1 MIKLTLE
8 HLQACL
14 PDAKK
19 ANLEKFVEGFNETF
33 EHFEINTPE
42 RMAMFLAQTGHESGN
57 FAATEEGLSYGAKG
71 LMGTFKKY
79 FPDEATAK
87 AYERKGEKIANRVYG
102 GRMGNGPEASGDG
115 YKYRG
120 RGIIQLTGKDNYKN
134 CGKALGLDL
143 VADPDSVAKNP
154 VAVLSAGWFWDTR
167 KLNQWADSG
176 DVLTVTK
183 KINGGTIGLE
193 DRKKH
198 YNHILEVLHSIF
210 EDEEGSKTEE

>member
-8 HLQACL
+8 NLQACL
-14 PDAKK
+14 PDAKVS
-19 ANLEKFVEGFNETF
+19 NLEKFLEGFNETF

-42 RMAMFLAQTGHESGN
+42 SMAMFLAQTAHESGN
-57 FAATEEGLSYGAKG
+57 FSATEENLNYSAKG
-71 LMGTFKKY
+71 LTGTFKRY
-79 FPDEATAK
+79 FPSETDATPYA
-87 AYERKGEKIANRVYG
+87 RKPEKIANRVYG
-102 GRMGNGPEASGDG
+102 SRMGNGAESSGEG

-120 RGIIQLTGKDNYKN
+120 RGVIQLTGKDNYNN

-143 VADPDSVAKNP
+143 LAEPDQVAKNP
-154 VAVLSAGWFWDTR
+154 VAVLSAGWFWNTR
-167 KLNQWADSG
+167 KLNTWAEKG

-198 YNHILEVLHSIF
+198 YQHIVEVLHSIF
-210 EDEEGSKTEE
+210 EENE

>member
-19 ANLEKFVEGFNETF
+19 ANLEKFVTGFNETF
-33 EHFEINTPE
+33 EDFEINTPK

-57 FAATEEGLSYGAKG
+57 FATTEENLNYSAKG
-71 LMGTFKKY
+71 LNGIFKKY
-79 FPDEATAK
+79 FPSLESAQP
-87 AYERKGEKIANRVYG
+87 YERKPEKIANKVYG
-102 GRMGNGPEASGDG
+102 GRMGNGAESSGEG

-120 RGIIQLTGKDNYKN
+120 RGIIQLTGKDNYRN
-134 CGKALGLDL
+134 CGKALGMDL
-143 VADPDSVAKNP
+143 LADPDSVAKNP
-154 VAVLSAGWFWDTR
+154 VAVLSAGWFWNTR
-167 KLNQWADSG
+167 KLNEWADKG

-198 YNHILEVLHSIF
+198 YEHIVEVLESIF
-210 EDEEGSKTEE
+210 EEEGHQEEQ

>member
-8 HLQACL
+8 NLQACL
-14 PDAKK
+14 PDAKVS
-19 ANLEKFVEGFNETF
+19 NLEKFLEGFNETF

-42 RMAMFLAQTGHESGN
+42 SMAMFLAQTAHESGN
-57 FAATEEGLSYGAKG
+57 FSATEENLNYSAKG
-71 LMGTFKKY
+71 LTGTFKRY
-79 FPDEATAK
+79 FPSETDATPYA
-87 AYERKGEKIANRVYG
+87 RKPEKIANRVYG
-102 GRMGNGPEASGDG
+102 ARMGNGAESSGEG

-120 RGIIQLTGKDNYKN
+120 RGVIQLTGKDNYNN

-143 VADPDSVAKNP
+143 LAEPDQVAKNP
-154 VAVLSAGWFWDTR
+154 VAVLSAGWFWNTR
-167 KLNQWADSG
+167 KLNTWAEKG

-198 YNHILEVLHSIF
+198 YEHIVEVLHSIF
-210 EDEEGSKTEE
+210 EENE

>member
-14 PDAKK
+14 PEAKV
-19 ANLEKFVEGFNETF
+19 ANLEKFLEGFNETF

-42 RMAMFLAQTGHESGN
+42 SMAMFLAQTGHESGN
-57 FAATEEGLSYGAKG
+57 FSATEENLNYSAKG
-71 LMGTFKKY
+71 LTGTFRKY
-79 FPDEATAK
+79 FPNEADATPYA
-87 AYERKGEKIANRVYG
+87 RKPEKIANKVYG
-102 GRMGNGPEASGDG
+102 GRMGNGPEASGEG

-120 RGIIQLTGKDNYKN
+120 RGVIQLTGKDNYRN
-134 CGKALGLDL
+134 CGKALGIDL
-143 VADPDSVAKNP
+143 LAEPDQVAKNP

-167 KLNQWADSG
+167 KLNTWAEKG

-198 YNHILEVLHSIF
+198 YEHIVEVLHSIF
-210 EDEEGSKTEE
+210 EESGNSEQS

>member
-8 HLQACL
+8 NLQACL
-14 PDAKK
+14 PDAKVS
-19 ANLEKFVEGFNETF
+19 NLEKFLEGFNETF

-42 RMAMFLAQTGHESGN
+42 SMAMFLAQTAHESGN
-57 FAATEEGLSYGAKG
+57 FSATEENLNYSAKG
-71 LMGTFKKY
+71 LTGTFKRY
-79 FPDEATAK
+79 FPSETDATPYA
-87 AYERKGEKIANRVYG
+87 RKPEKIANRVYG
-102 GRMGNGPEASGDG
+102 ARMGNGAESSGEG

-120 RGIIQLTGKDNYKN
+120 RGVIQLTGKDNYNN

-143 VADPDSVAKNP
+143 LAEPDQVAKNP
-154 VAVLSAGWFWDTR
+154 VAVLSAGWFWNTR
-167 KLNQWADSG
+167 KLNTWAEKG

-198 YNHILEVLHSIF
+198 YQHIVEVLHSIF
-210 EDEEGSKTEE
+210 EENE

>member
-33 EHFEINTPE
+33 EHFEINTAE

-57 FAATEEGLSYGAKG
+57 FAATEENLNYSAKG
-71 LMGTFKKY
+71 LSGIFKKY
-79 FPDEATAK
+79 FPSEADATPYA
-87 AYERKGEKIANRVYG
+87 RKPEKIANKVYG
-102 GRMGNGPEASGDG
+102 GRMGNGNEASGEG

-120 RGIIQLTGKDNYKN
+120 RGIIQLTGKDNYRN
-134 CGKALGLDL
+134 CGKALGMDL
-143 VADPDSVAKNP
+143 LADPDSVAKNP

-167 KLNQWADSG
+167 KLNTWADKG

-198 YNHILEVLHSIF
+198 YEHILEVLHSIF
-210 EDEEGSKTEE
+210 EEESEAE

>member
-14 PDAKK
+14 PEAKV
-19 ANLEKFVEGFNETF
+19 ANLEKFLEGFNETF
-33 EHFEINTPE
+33 EHFDINTPE
-42 RMAMFLAQTGHESGN
+42 SMAMFLAQTGHESGN
-57 FAATEEGLSYGAKG
+57 FSATEENLNYSAKG
-71 LMGTFKKY
+71 LTGTFRKY
-79 FPDEATAK
+79 FPSEADATPYA
-87 AYERKGEKIANRVYG
+87 RKPEKIANRVYG
-102 GRMGNGPEASGDG
+102 GRMGNGPEASGEG

-120 RGIIQLTGKDNYKN
+120 RGVIQLTGKDNYRN
-134 CGKALGLDL
+134 CGKALGIDL
-143 VADPDSVAKNP
+143 LAEPDQVAKNP

-167 KLNQWADSG
+167 KLNTWAEKG

-198 YNHILEVLHSIF
+198 YEHIVEVLHSIF
-210 EDEEGSKTEE
+210 EESGDSEQS